1 MQSVSWL
8 QHVSFKIFSFQESET
23 SLRRA
28 HSEELLS
35 EVGVD
40 NDQHRSASR
49 SSSSNKTSR
58 DSGGLLQVSDHP
70 RMRHNSADNADTEN
84 NYENFAH
91 ELSNT
96 YLWSP
101 VMTNTRDL
109 TNHDKNANT
118 RLVQVDLNSTNSDSN
133 MSHRSD
139 LTPNAGLLSVNS
151 RPSSSVSPER
161 RLDMVLGADSIQ
173 FSDQNPGFKQ
183 MARPIPTFNS
193 FGIHE
198 DVHRAR
204 PAYAP
209 TPSPGGSED
218 SAPPLPARQQQN
230 NQQQQPH
237 SLPFFPFHQFPGR
250 SVKPMRKFNRQK
262 SIEFPIKF

>member
-1 MQSVSWL
+1 M
-8 QHVSFKIFSFQESET
+8 T
-23 SLRRA
+23 LRRA

-40 NDQHRSASR
+40 HNESQQRSSSR
-49 SSSSNKTSR
+49 SSRSKKSSLNGSL
-58 DSGGLLQVSDHP
+58 GLLQVSDHP
-70 RMRHNSADNADTEN
+70 RMRHNSADGAEEVEASEN

-91 ELSNT
+91 ELSNA

-109 TNHDKNANT
+109 TNHNHDKSSS

-133 MSHRSD
+133 SHQSLD
-139 LTPNAGLLSVNS
+139 HTASCNGILSVNS
-151 RPSSSVSPER
+151 RPSSSSAVSPER
-161 RLDMVLGADSIQ
+161 RLDMVLGSEIQ
-173 FSDQNPGFKQ
+173 FSDQNPGFQQ

-198 DVHRAR
+198 EVHRAR

-218 SAPPLPARQQQN
+218 SSAPPLPARQLQAN
-230 NQQQQPH
+230 NNLHQTQPH

-250 SVKPMRKFNRQK
+250 SVKPMCKLCDLDTAKLR
-262 SIEFPIKF
+262 

>member
-1 MQSVSWL
+1 M
-8 QHVSFKIFSFQESET
+8 
-23 SLRRA
+23 
-28 HSEELLS
+28 S

-40 NDQHRSASR
+40 NDHHRSASR
-49 SSSSNKTSR
+49 SSNKTGTII
-58 DSGGLLQVSDHP
+58 DATGGLLQVSDHP
-70 RMRHNSADNADTEN
+70 RMRHNSADNAEPEEN

-91 ELSNT
+91 ELSNS

-109 TNHDKNANT
+109 SNHHDKAANN

-133 MSHRSD
+133 MSSSHHSRSD
-139 LTPNAGLLSVNS
+139 LTPTCNAANAGLLSVNS

-161 RLDMVLGADSIQ
+161 RLDMVLGSDSIQ

-218 SAPPLPARQQQN
+218 SSAPPLPARQQQN
-230 NQQQQPH
+230 NQQQPH

-250 SVKPMRKFNRQK
+250 SVKPMRK
-262 SIEFPIKF
+262 